1 MVDDLTLHRA
11 VAPYDWAALLRL
23 ITAAFAGMEG
33 RIDPPSSVHRLTVE
47 AIAAQAD
54 KGEIWVVG
62 APPRASV
69 FLTVKP
75 PVLYLGKI
83 AVDHRF
89 RRQGLAKALVEKAES
104 RARALGLG
112 VLELQSRIELVENHA
127 AFQAM
132 GFAVV
137 GATRHP
143 GYDRDT
149 SLTFRRPVS
158 PLHLEV

>member
-1 MVDDLTLHRA
+1 MEQDLTLHRA
-11 VAPYDWAALLRL
+11 EAPYDWAALLRL

-62 APPRASV
+62 VPPRASV

-127 AFQAM
+127 AFAAL
-132 GFAVV
+132 GFRQV
-137 GATRHP
+137 GMTSHP
-143 GYDRDT
+143 GYENPT
-149 SLTFRRPVS
+149 SLTFQKAV
-158 PLHLEV
+158 EG